1 MNPEVQAHIT
11 AEQRL
16 RTRTEQAVAQAWRN
30 LPSYDEADV
39 PGFLAVVVPLML
51 AAQRASATLTN
62 AFLARRLGR
71 SPLRLDPALVTGGA
85 LRNGT
90 GPDEVYRRPFVTV
103 WTGLKD
109 GQPWDD
115 AVLAGLERA
124 TSAAAMDVQLA
135 MRQTLTVVADQDSR
149 IVGFQRVPDTGAC
162 DFCKLVSGQR
172 YLKHDLMPL
181 HNRCGCGVDVITR
194 DERDLFTGNQDND
207 LDLDPN
213 DVRIEQHGELGP
225 VLVGAGHDFTRL

>member
-1 MNPEVQAHIT
+1 MNPEAQAHIT

-30 LPSYDEADV
+30 LPSYDEEDV
-39 PGFLAVVVPLML
+39 PAFLAVVVPLML

-71 SPLRLDPALVTGGA
+71 SPLPLNPALVTGSA
-85 LRNGT
+85 LRAGT
-90 GPDEVYRRPFVTV
+90 TPAEVYRRPFVTT
-103 WTGLKD
+103 WTSLKD
-109 GQPWDD
+109 GQMWDD

-135 MRQTLTVVADQDSR
+135 MRQTLVVVGEQDPR
-149 IVGFQRVPDTGAC
+149 IVGFQRVPDADAC

-172 YLKHDLMPL
+172 YLKHDLMAV
-181 HNRCGCGVDVITR
+181 HNRCGCGVDVITSE
-194 DERDLFTGNQDND
+194 DRDLFTGSQAND
-207 LDLDPN
+207 LDLDPSE
-213 DVRIEQHGELGP
+213 VRIEEHGELGP